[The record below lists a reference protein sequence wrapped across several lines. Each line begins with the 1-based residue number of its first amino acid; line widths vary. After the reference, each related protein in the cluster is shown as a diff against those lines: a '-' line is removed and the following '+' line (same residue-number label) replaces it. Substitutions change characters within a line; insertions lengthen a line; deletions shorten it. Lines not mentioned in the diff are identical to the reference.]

1 MLAQDAS
8 SVTITVTAED
18 GIHTTVYTIALTYA
32 KSTNAN
38 LQAIYLD
45 GTPLADFYAD
55 EYAYTIA
62 LPFGTAIPVVTA
74 DAEDSTATVS
84 VSEDGTTITVTA
96 EDGKT
101 KKVYTLTF
109 TFLPSTNANLQAI
122 YLNGVLQNGFA
133 PDTYEYKDTVLF
145 GAPMPVVTWTL
156 GDEQQVVDTAWVGD
170 TELTIA
176 VTAGDGLATAEYIL
190 TFEHLLSSNCRLAD
204 LQVRGTTVEGFHPDT
219 IVYTFTY
226 PAGTPSTALFEQA
239 DVTAVTEDEEATV
252 TIMMDENATAQ
263 ILVTAPDGTRRVYV
277 IYQHI
282 IRSSEARLRMIWL
295 DADTLRRYEMDTLH
309 YEIVLPQGAIMPV
322 ITAEPLDTLAT
333 WELGMP
339 VETESGTTV
348 DVYGI
353 AEDGTML
360 TYSLAFT
367 FANWA
372 PSAEVD
378 PDDYFFFYLGD
389 GRYKAVTIGI
399 GVQFAVYDMAGR
411 IVLFQTL
418 PTADPADVEVDVD
431 QNGNQIL
438 RSALPSADG
447 VVFDAKAGQPYFYVF
462 FDTKTKRIEKGG
474 KFEWK

>member
-1 MLAQDAS
+1 M
-8 SVTITVTAED
+8 
-18 GIHTTVYTIALTYA
+18 
-32 KSTNAN
+32 
-38 LQAIYLD
+38 
-45 GTPLADFYAD
+45 
-55 EYAYTIA
+55 
-62 LPFGTAIPVVTA
+62 
-74 DAEDSTATVS
+74 
-84 VSEDGTTITVTA
+84 
-96 EDGKT
+96 
-101 KKVYTLTF
+101 
-109 TFLPSTNANLQAI
+109 
-122 YLNGVLQNGFA
+122 
-133 PDTYEYKDTVLF
+133 
-145 GAPMPVVTWTL
+145 
-156 GDEQQVVDTAWVGD
+156 
-170 TELTIA
+170 
-176 VTAGDGLATAEYIL
+176 
-190 TFEHLLSSNCRLAD
+190 
-204 LQVRGTTVEGFHPDT
+204 
-219 IVYTFTY
+219 
-226 PAGTPSTALFEQA
+226 
-239 DVTAVTEDEEATV
+239 TAVTEDEEATV

-411 IVLFQTL
+411 LVLFQTL

>member
-1 MLAQDAS
+1 
-8 SVTITVTAED
+8 
-18 GIHTTVYTIALTYA
+18 
-32 KSTNAN
+32 
-38 LQAIYLD
+38 
-45 GTPLADFYAD
+45 
-55 EYAYTIA
+55 
-62 LPFGTAIPVVTA
+62 
-74 DAEDSTATVS
+74 
-84 VSEDGTTITVTA
+84 
-96 EDGKT
+96 
-101 KKVYTLTF
+101 
-109 TFLPSTNANLQAI
+109 
-122 YLNGVLQNGFA
+122 
-133 PDTYEYKDTVLF
+133 
-145 GAPMPVVTWTL
+145 
-156 GDEQQVVDTAWVGD
+156 
-170 TELTIA
+170 
-176 VTAGDGLATAEYIL
+176 
-190 TFEHLLSSNCRLAD
+190 
-204 LQVRGTTVEGFHPDT
+204 
-219 IVYTFTY
+219 
-226 PAGTPSTALFEQA
+226 
-239 DVTAVTEDEEATV
+239 
-252 TIMMDENATAQ
+252 
-263 ILVTAPDGTRRVYV
+263 
-277 IYQHI
+277 
-282 IRSSEARLRMIWL
+282 MIWL

-339 VETESGTTV
+339 VETESGTMV

-411 IVLFQTL
+411 LVLFQTL